1 MEMISDQ
8 KRRSANKLA
17 ELQSRLSGK
26 PIKRRPLDRGR
37 FEGIGNTWPA
47 HLLTNDQTADDMPT
61 WLFR

>member
-1 MEMISDQ
+1 MTSDQ
-8 KRRSANKLA
+8 KRRSINKIA

-26 PIKRRPLDRGR
+26 PIKRQTLDRGR

-47 HLLTNDQTADDMPT
+47 HLLANNQPADEMPS

>member
-1 MEMISDQ
+1 MTNNQ
-8 KRRSANKLA
+8 KRRSINKLA

-26 PIKRRPLDRGR
+26 PIKRRTLDRGR

-47 HLLTNDQTADDMPT
+47 HLLADDQPADDMPT